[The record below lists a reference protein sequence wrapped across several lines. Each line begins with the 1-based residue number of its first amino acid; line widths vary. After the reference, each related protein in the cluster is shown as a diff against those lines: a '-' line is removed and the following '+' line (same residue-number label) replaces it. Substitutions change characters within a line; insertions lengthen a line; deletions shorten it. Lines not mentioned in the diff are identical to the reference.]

1 MSDGNLGPGYSDA
14 TLRQHEDP
22 QTKAN
27 TEALE
32 SAKPDVRS
40 NVRNAADPHS
50 TAGIYNLT
58 GGQYEIMSGV
68 VLFAF
73 PYLHVYKVQIDGMP
87 ATTAISASSGPLA
100 PVGAT
105 DSSLFRA
112 GANVLLAWP
121 KNSNYPYIVGS
132 VPYLSS
138 TDKKNLASC
147 LQAGSNIDIT
157 KTKGVLRNSH

>member
-73 PYLHVYKVQIDGMP
+73 PWRSPQRLKLIH
-87 ATTAISASSGPLA
+87 
-100 PVGAT
+100 
-105 DSSLFRA
+105 
-112 GANVLLAWP
+112 
-121 KNSNYPYIVGS
+121 
-132 VPYLSS
+132 
-138 TDKKNLASC
+138 LASRK
-147 LQAGSNIDIT
+147 L
-157 KTKGVLRNSH
+157 LLLF